1 MGRLKGYSIAT
12 FFSIALHGVVIA
24 VLLTNWQS
32 ESNKTVIQ
40 PQYIQAEL
48 VQLAAKTK
56 PPPKVSKPKVNKAA
70 KQRQQAKRRELER
83 KQAQAKREAA
93 LQERQRVEAQRQRK
107 IEEERQRQ
115 ERERARREAEFA
127 QALQEE
133 QALAAAQQDE
143 QVANS
148 YMQLIQQR
156 LSENWSRPPSARLGM
171 EVLIELSLVPT
182 GRIVGVTIIDSS
194 GDTAFDRAAEQAAF
208 KAQQFKELQNME
220 SVIFEKYFRRVKVV
234 FSPEDLRL

>member
-1 MGRLKGYSIAT
+1 MGTLKGYLIAT
-12 FFSIALHGVVIA
+12 LFSIALHGVVIA
-24 VLLTNWQS
+24 VLLANWQS
-32 ESNKTVIQ
+32 ESKKTVIQ

-56 PPPKVSKPKVNKAA
+56 PPPKAAKPVVDKVA

-93 LQERQRVEAQRQRK
+93 LQEQQRIEAERQRK
-107 IEEERQRQ
+107 VEEERQRQ
-115 ERERARREAEFA
+115 ERERAQREAEFA

-133 QALAAAQQDE
+133 QALIAAQQDE

-171 EVLIELSLVPT
+171 EVLIELMLVPT
-182 GRIVGVTIIDSS
+182 GRIVGVSIIDSS
-194 GDTAFDRAAEQAAF
+194 GDVAFDRAAQQAAF
-208 KAQQFKELQNME
+208 KAQQFKELQKMD
-220 SVIFEKYFRRVKVV
+220 SIIFEKYFRRVKVV